1 MIIIYIFLGLIYG
14 YLVGTYLESFIHD
27 KIMHST
33 FVHKFAF
40 NRTKVSHEEI
50 HHLKT
55 FKTNH
60 ITQFS
65 SKQEE
70 KELDIFLNNKYHSDF
85 ARWVKKENYGMT
97 LTNYSL
103 LLHNLPFLP
112 IIIITYL
119 YSNYIFFY
127 CSLIPIIFVSIMSKY
142 FHSYFHCSFNEA
154 MNTAP
159 FLTRIILDTPIM
171 RRVWRL
177 HYVHHKQKKFNFNLL
192 LGGDWLRGVLK
203 EPNKEQL
210 DDMKKLGLPMN

>member
-1 MIIIYIFLGLIYG
+1 
-14 YLVGTYLESFIHD
+14 
-27 KIMHST
+27 
-33 FVHKFAF
+33 
-40 NRTKVSHEEI
+40 
-50 HHLKT
+50 
-55 FKTNH
+55 
-60 ITQFS
+60 
-65 SKQEE
+65 
-70 KELDIFLNNKYHSDF
+70 
-85 ARWVKKENYGMT
+85 
-97 LTNYSL
+97 
-103 LLHNLPFLP
+103 
-112 IIIITYL
+112 
-119 YSNYIFFY
+119 
-127 CSLIPIIFVSIMSKY
+127 MSKY